1 MPKNEERGAEA
12 TSQTNSNKIK
22 KPTQEDMVLD
32 YIKKHGSITSWEAF
46 MKLNITRL
54 SGRIYDLREQGYDI
68 DMNYETSVN
77 GTRWGVYTLK
87 EGNNE
92 IIASR

>member
-12 TSQTNSNKIK
+12 TPQINSNKRK

-87 EGNNE
+87 EENNE

>member
-1 MPKNEERGAEA
+1 MPEKAKRGAEA
-12 TSQTNSNKIK
+12 TSQTNSTKRK
-22 KPTQEDMVLD
+22 KPTQEDKVLD

-46 MKLNITRL
+46 MNLNITRL

-68 DMNYETSVN
+68 DMNYETSAN

-92 IIASR
+92 IATSR